1 MEWARLFFQTQ
12 KRAFASLR
20 GVDVAAVVAPEGF
33 LPDKTVQVHVPA
45 GELTGVREM
54 QDLNRRWI

>member
-1 MEWARLFFQTQ
+1 MEWARLFFQTHE
-12 KRAFASLR
+12 RTPAHLR
-20 GVDVAAVVAPEGF
+20 GVDVTAVVTAEGF

-45 GELTGVREM
+45 GELPGVREM